1 MTIEI
6 VDKKVLDAL
15 LNELATL
22 TAKVEL
28 LSSHC
33 EDKRLKRWLNGVDV
47 QEILHISPRTLQTLR
62 DQGRIGYTKIG
73 NRIYY
78 TPEDV
83 EKVLSI
89 IHLYRKPIFDNLKTK

>member
-15 LNELATL
+15 LNELAEL
-22 TAKVEL
+22 TAKVKL
-28 LSSHC
+28 LSHHC
-33 EDKRLKRWLNGVDV
+33 EDKRLQKWLTGVDV

-62 DQGRIGYTKIG
+62 DQGRIGFTKIG

-78 TPEDV
+78 MPEDV

-89 IHLYRKPIFDNLKTK
+89 IHLYRKPIINNIKTK

>member
-33 EDKRLKRWLNGVDV
+33 EDKRLKRRLNGVDV

-89 IHLYRKPIFDNLKTK
+89 IHLYRKPIINNLKTK

>member
-33 EDKRLKRWLNGVDV
+33 EDKRLRRWLNGVDV
-47 QEILHISPRTLQTLR
+47 QEILHISSRTLQTLR

-89 IHLYRKPIFDNLKTK
+89 ILYTENQLLITLK